1 MLRENVRLCN
11 TEHRPGL
18 CKAVTAV
25 IMNTKSLDSS
35 YLLHLYFSY
44 LDKKITV
51 VLEMFTKWCLK
62 LFLKYNRTKSHEKS

>member
-1 MLRENVRLCN
+1 MLRVNLRLCN
-11 TEHRPGL
+11 TEQSPGF

-25 IMNTKSLDSS
+25 IMKTKSLDSR

-51 VLEMFTKWCLK
+51 VLEMLTKWCLK
-62 LFLKYNRTKSHEKS
+62 LFLK